1 MKKWIIFLAV
11 SLAYVLVYF
20 HRFCAGVVAQDMM
33 IDLSAGGTLIGLLGA
48 LYFYPYALMQ
58 LPAGVLSDTIG
69 SRKTITIFLFFAVA
83 GSLVMGLSANIGM
96 ALIGRILVGI
106 GVSMV
111 FVPTMK
117 ILTRWFTEKEFSILT
132 GVFIALG
139 SVGTLFAT
147 SPLAW
152 LSTIVGWRGVFLIIG
167 GLTLVITLLI
177 WIIVRDAPIKEK
189 SETPEYKKTS
199 KEIHQIGR
207 SIKIIIR
214 NPYFWTISICFFAL
228 FGSYFT
234 LSGLWGVPYLMD
246 VYGLTKNKA
255 GTIVSFFAIGMMIGN
270 PLFGFLSEK
279 VFKSR
284 KKVIILISLFNLI
297 NIFILWSRIDR
308 LSVYIITLVFFSF
321 GLFANSVASIGFTAN
336 KELFPVKIAG
346 TSTGLLNLFPYLGAA
361 IFQQVLGII
370 LENSGKINGSFTVTG
385 YKTGFFVL
393 LVLSLLGFFITFFV
407 KETYGKQKV

>member
-1 MKKWIIFLAV
+1 MKKWIIFIVV
-11 SLAYVLVYF
+11 SFGYVLVYF

-48 LYFYPYALMQ
+48 LYFYPYAVMQ
-58 LPAGVLSDTIG
+58 LPAGVLSDTMG
-69 SRKTITIFLFFAVA
+69 ARKTITIFLIFAVA
-83 GSLVMGLSANIGM
+83 GSLIMGLSANIGM
-96 ALIGRILVGI
+96 ALVGRILVGI

-117 ILTRWFTEKEFSILT
+117 ILTKWFTEKEFAILT

-167 GLTLVITLLI
+167 GATFLITILI
-177 WIIVRDAPIKEK
+177 WIIVRDAPNIAHSNVEK
-189 SETPEYKKTS
+189 NAKSNED
-199 KEIHQIGR
+199 IHQIR
-207 SIKIIIR
+207 QSINIIIR

-228 FGSYFT
+228 FGTYFT

-270 PLFGFLSEK
+270 PLFSFLSEK

-284 KKVIILISLFNLI
+284 KKVMILISSFNLL
-297 NIFILWSRIDR
+297 NIFILWIRIDQ
-308 LSVYIITLVFFSF
+308 LSLLVITLVFFSF
-321 GLFANSVASIGFTAN
+321 GLFANSVASVGFTAN
-336 KELFPVKIAG
+336 KELFPVNIAG

-361 IFQQVLGII
+361 IFQQLLGII
-370 LENSGKINGSFTVTG
+370 LENSGKINGSFTVSG
-385 YKTGFFVL
+385 YKTGFLVL
-393 LVLSLLGFFITFFV
+393 LILSLVGFFITFFI